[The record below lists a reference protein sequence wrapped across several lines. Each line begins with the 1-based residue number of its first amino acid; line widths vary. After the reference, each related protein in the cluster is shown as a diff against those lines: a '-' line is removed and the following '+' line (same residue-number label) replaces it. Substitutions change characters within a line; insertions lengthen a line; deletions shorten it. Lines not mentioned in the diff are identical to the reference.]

1 MGPRAGGPR
10 APNGGPDKFFLF
22 PDGGPRE
29 PARGRGLTTCKRT
42 PDCWTHRLHGAWTAR
57 EGLSSIGCAATCC
70 GISLELR
77 PGRGGCHAQFMHPRP
92 GLWPQGCPSTPS
104 WRRGGTVHY
113 NYPTSTTTLPPSLRT
128 LSTFLLT
135 LTHIP
140 PSLSNRTAK
149 HQGTPGAAMTPAR
162 AALGAP
168 GGSRQSP
175 GPVFCLNVQTSH
187 HSSRVA
193 HACRQTKG
201 FTGPK
206 STGSAPAWPRGTLH
220 PTTTHS
226 SGRRR
231 NTPGQARA
239 GKGQLDH
246 SQSSTRA
253 AADCPQGPRPRASD

>member
-1 MGPRAGGPR
+1 
-10 APNGGPDKFFLF
+10 
-22 PDGGPRE
+22 
-29 PARGRGLTTCKRT
+29 
-42 PDCWTHRLHGAWTAR
+42 
-57 EGLSSIGCAATCC
+57 
-70 GISLELR
+70 LELR

-113 NYPTSTTTLPPSLRT
+113 NYPASTTTSPPSLWT

-149 HQGTPGAAMTPAR
+149 HQGTPGVAMTPAR

-201 FTGPK
+201 ITGPK

-231 NTPGQARA
+231 NTPCKARA